1 MNVFSSAGRKRKP
14 AERLDIACRLY
25 QALAAQD
32 PDRVITLRDGSGRVV
47 ARHDPR
53 PEPHSDRE
61 RLYGE
66 IPACRKT
73 RKTTGE
79 KPIVM
84 RLRDAFA
91 QSPTALNAAS
101 GAITP
106 LSDHDFSAG

>member
-1 MNVFSSAGRKRKP
+1 VLLGGLQRFSPRTFAAG
-14 AERLDIACRLY
+14 
-25 QALAAQD
+25 D
-32 PDRVITLRDGSGRVV
+32 PDLDRFHTVTDTGLLSSGELDAV
-47 ARHDPR
+47 ADAVW
-53 PEPHSDRE
+53 
-61 RLYGE
+61 GK
-66 IPACRKT
+66 PACRKA

-106 LSDHDFSAG
+106 LSDHNFPAG